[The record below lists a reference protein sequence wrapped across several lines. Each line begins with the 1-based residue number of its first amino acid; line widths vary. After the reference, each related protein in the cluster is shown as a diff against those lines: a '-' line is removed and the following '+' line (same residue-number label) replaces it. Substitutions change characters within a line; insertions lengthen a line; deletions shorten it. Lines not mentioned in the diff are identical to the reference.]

1 MITYAEFLANAQPED
16 IRVMNLLAQGQKLE
30 FNDPAEAESM
40 FQQILRLDSAGFV
53 LRAARVYERRSGVL
67 WQSFEALIDPVASTY
82 LAKAAS
88 ERVLLSREPL
98 PGV

>member
-1 MITYAEFLANAQPED
+1 VITYAEFLANAQPED

-40 FQQILRLDSAGFV
+40 FQQILRLDTAGFV
-53 LRAARVYERRSGVL
+53 LRTARVFERRSGVL
-67 WQSFEALIDPVASTY
+67 WQSFDALIDPVASTY

-98 PGV
+98 PAV